1 MGQRSDDPVGGGELI
16 LSFLAVAWAFFD
28 NQKPRRSASMLIVV
42 GLYGMVGGGLMLC
55 CFALRVC
62 TIERA
67 GNLGW

>member
-28 NQKPRRSASMLIVV
+28 NQKPRRSVSMLIVV

-55 CFALRVC
+55 CFVPRVC
-62 TIERA
+62 TIERG
-67 GNLGW
+67 GNLG